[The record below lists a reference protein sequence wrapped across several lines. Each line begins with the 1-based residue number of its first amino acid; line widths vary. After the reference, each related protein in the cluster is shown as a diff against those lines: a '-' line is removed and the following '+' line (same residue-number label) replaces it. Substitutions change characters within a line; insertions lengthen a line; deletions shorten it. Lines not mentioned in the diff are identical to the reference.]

1 MNAFNARRLQFR
13 ELHESGC
20 FVIPNPW
27 GVGSAKLLAHIGF
40 KTGADC
46 LCAPG
51 IKSIDDLAT
60 VVQELAAKTSA
71 TDVDVLLG

>member
-20 FVIPNPW
+20 FVISNPW

-51 IKSIDDLAT
+51 INSMDDLAT
-60 VVQELAAKTSA
+60 VAQELAAKTSA
-71 TDVDVLLG
+71 TDFDVSPG